1 MRAASFTLHLLLVIL
16 WCGTARCAPKHPA
29 EGAVEDEERAKAYLS
44 DVDVILTS
52 ICYNDNLAEWNYET
66 NINDENNRKN
76 VERRLISSAI
86 SKQVWR
92 NITQFKWT
100 SFKDPTTR
108 RVFKLLSVID
118 TAILPHDEQ
127 NEFVKTVN
135 DMQGNHASAKICPF
149 ARKTGK
155 PDECTLSLEPDIKN
169 ILASSTNY
177 DELLHVWNEWR
188 RVSGKPVKEKF
199 ERYVQ
204 LLNQAASLNGF
215 EDASG
220 LWQDAYDYDGFE
232 DNIKQLWQQLSPL
245 YQQLHAYVRTKLR
258 EIYGVDRIRED
269 GPIPAHLLGTI
280 HSQSWAPLA
289 EATQPFPNK
298 AAPDVTSAMRE
309 KKMSVIDMFKLAEE
323 FFTSLGLPE
332 MPKSFWEKSMLEKP
346 QDREVVCHPSAW
358 DFCANSD
365 VRIKQCTEVKMGDL
379 LTIHHEMGHV
389 EYYLNYAKQPAFF
402 KGGANPGFHEA
413 IGDTIALSVAT
424 PEHLKVIGLLKGTGG
439 DEEAELNYL
448 YSIALNKVAIL
459 PSAYVYDLWRW
470 NVFRGV
476 YKPDNYNEAW
486 WKLLLKYQG
495 ICPGVA
501 RSVDDFD
508 APSKYHISA
517 NVPYIRYFVSV
528 VLQFQFYKALCE
540 EANHVGPLHK
550 CDFYRSKEAGKLF
563 GGVLALGKS
572 KPWPEVLGILTK
584 GKMKALDASALLEYF
599 DPLYKWL
606 QKQNEGKHVGWNS
619 DNATVCPHA

>member
-1 MRAASFTLHLLLVIL
+1 MQAASFALCVGVIL
-16 WCGTARCAPKHPA
+16 EWHGSARCAPKHPA
-29 EGAVEDEERAKAYLS
+29 QGTAEDEQRAKAYLG
-44 DVDVILTS
+44 DVDAILTAV
-52 ICYNDNLAEWNYET
+52 CYNDNLAEWNYET
-66 NINDENNRKN
+66 NINDENNEKN
-76 VERRLISSAI
+76 VEQKLKSSQL
-86 SKQVWR
+86 SKEVWR
-92 NITQFKWT
+92 NMTQFKWT
-100 SFKDPTTR
+100 TFKDPRTR
-108 RVFKLLSVID
+108 RAFKLLSVID
-118 TAILPHDEQ
+118 TAILPHDKQ

-155 PDECTLSLEPDIKN
+155 SDECTLSLEPDIKD
-169 ILASSTNY
+169 ILASSKNY
-177 DELLHVWNEWR
+177 EELLHVWNEWR

-204 LLNQAASLNGF
+204 LLNEAARLNGF

-220 LWQDAYDYDGFE
+220 LWQNAYDYDGFE

-245 YQQLHAYVRTKLR
+245 YQQLHAYMRTRLR
-258 EIYGVDRIRED
+258 GIYGVDKIRED

-280 HSQSWAPLA
+280 HSQQWAPLT
-289 EATQPFPNK
+289 EATQPFPSK
-298 AAPDVTSAMRE
+298 AAIDVTPAMAE
-309 KKMSVIDMFKLAEE
+309 KKMSAVDMYKLAEE

-332 MPKSFWEKSMLEKP
+332 MPKSFWEKSMFEKP

-358 DFCANSD
+358 DFCANGD
-365 VRIKQCTEVKMGDL
+365 VRIKQCTEIKMGDL
-379 LTIHHEMGHV
+379 LTIHHEMGHI
-389 EYYLNYAKQPAFF
+389 EYYLNYARQPVFF
-402 KGGANPGFHEA
+402 RGGANPGFHEA

-424 PEHLKVIGLLKGTGG
+424 PEHLKVIGLLKGAVG
-439 DEEAELNYL
+439 DEETELNYL

-470 NVFRGV
+470 NVFRRG
-476 YKPDNYNEAW
+476 YKPENYNKAW
-486 WKLLLKYQG
+486 WELLLKYQG
-495 ICPGVA
+495 ICPGIA
-501 RSVDDFD
+501 RSEDDFD

-528 VLQFQFYKALCE
+528 ILQFQFYKALCE

-563 GGVLALGKS
+563 GDVLALGMS

-584 GKMKALDASALLEYF
+584 GKANVLDAGPLLEYF
-599 DPLYKWL
+599 DPLYEWL
-606 QKQNEGKHVGWNS
+606 QKQNEGKHVGWKS